1 MNPLQL
7 HSMIQEV
14 VSALSQMP
22 DVEKVYLFRMKT
34 DSNGLASFKLCV
46 IFQTSEKQK
55 AETQIYRDIDCDIPF
70 DVILY
75 TPQEWAAQEKMVY
88 SFANRVKK
96 EGYLLYEKS

>member
-1 MNPLQL
+1 MDSQL
-7 HSMIQEV
+7 HAIIQEV
-14 VSALSQMP
+14 VQALSCMEEVQR
-22 DVEKVYLFRMKT
+22 VYLFRMKT

-46 IFQTSEKQK
+46 VFQTSEKQK

-75 TPQEWAAQEKMVY
+75 TPQEWAAQENMAY

-96 EGYLLYEKS
+96 EGYLLYEKA